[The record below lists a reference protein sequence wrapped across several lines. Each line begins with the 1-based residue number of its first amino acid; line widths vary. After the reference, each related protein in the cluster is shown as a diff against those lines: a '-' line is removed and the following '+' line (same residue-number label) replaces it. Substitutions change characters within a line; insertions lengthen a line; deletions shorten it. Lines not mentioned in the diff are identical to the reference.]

1 MAVRWCPDWD
11 SFRPDPGVTDGPV
24 AFGADLSPAGVLGA
38 YRHGI
43 IPFPAPD
50 EYHRTLNE
58 VRYADQV
65 TAGVIGLIGR
75 DGDGTDPFAV
85 AWWCPDP
92 RPVIAA
98 GQVHLGRNVRQR
110 LRREP
115 GWTTTADVA
124 FERVAEQCRAGREPR
139 WLTDPLVRCL
149 AVLHE
154 QGWAH
159 SVEVWQHDELIGGAF
174 GLAVGPVLSGDSV
187 FARRP
192 EAARVAVA
200 DLAARFAAAGGQ
212 LIDAQ
217 WDSPFLRSLGAN
229 PIPRDVFL
237 KKMRGAADRTEL
249 SRERQRARRLLP

>member
-1 MAVRWCPDWD
+1 MAARWYPDWD
-11 SFRPDPGVTDGPV
+11 SFRPDPEVCDGPV
-24 AFGADLSPAGVLGA
+24 AFGADLSPDGVLSA

-58 VRYADQV
+58 VRYEDRVA
-65 TAGVIGLIGR
+65 AGAIALIGQA
-75 DGDGTDPFAV
+75 GEGTDPYAV

-98 GQVHLGRNVRQR
+98 GQIHLGRNVRKR

-115 GWTTTADVA
+115 GWTTTANAA

-139 WLTDPLVRCL
+139 WLTDPLL
-149 AVLHE
+149 ASLVVLHE
-154 QGWAH
+154 KGWAH
-159 SVEVWQHDELIGGAF
+159 SVEVWQDGELIGGAF
-174 GLAVGPVLSGDSV
+174 GVAVGPVLSGDSI

-217 WDSPFLRSLGAN
+217 WDSPFLRSLGAR
-229 PIPRDVFL
+229 PMPRDVFL
-237 KKMRGAADRTEL
+237 AKLNGPAERAEL
-249 SRERQRARRLLP
+249 PAQALTARRLLP